1 MKIPSESL
9 LLVFPPNKTA
19 FTKKMIHLLSLAFLA
34 LFAVTSAN
42 RVSPSGVRARELL
55 ARAQSILRKGSN
67 KALLSEGEADA
78 SSGLGTWEIVG
89 IVAGGVALGLVI
101 FVSYKYATWVPKTRP
116 AKARA
121 TESSPSSPSSAD
133 DRQRLTVK
141 Q

>member
-1 MKIPSESL
+1 MFHFL
-9 LLVFPPNKTA
+9 CF
-19 FTKKMIHLLSLAFLA
+19 AFLT

-42 RVSPSGVRARELL
+42 RVSPSGIRARELL

-67 KALLSEGEADA
+67 KALLSEGETDVP
-78 SSGLGTWEIVG
+78 SGLGTWEIVG
-89 IVAGGVALGLVI
+89 IVAGGVALGLVV

-116 AKARA
+116 AKARGA